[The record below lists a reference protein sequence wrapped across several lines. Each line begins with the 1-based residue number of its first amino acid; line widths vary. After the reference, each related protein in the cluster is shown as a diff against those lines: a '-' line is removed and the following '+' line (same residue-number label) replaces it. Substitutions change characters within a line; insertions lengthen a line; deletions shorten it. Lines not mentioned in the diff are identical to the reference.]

1 VREVPCFVCFDM
13 ASPARVVRVVVRSS
27 LVFFAAVAWLAFH
40 PFPLECAARSSIVRP
55 AAQPAAAQLDHIML
69 GDRPQNRSATT
80 ARPASRRGP
89 VFEPKAGRAV
99 AQA

>member
-13 ASPARVVRVVVRSS
+13 ASPARVVWVVVRSS

-40 PFPLECAARSSIVRP
+40 PFPLERAARSSIVRS

-69 GDRPQNRSATT
+69 VTGRKT
-80 ARPASRRGP
+80 AHRRQRDLLAGGGLCLSRRRGGP
-89 VFEPKAGRAV
+89 L